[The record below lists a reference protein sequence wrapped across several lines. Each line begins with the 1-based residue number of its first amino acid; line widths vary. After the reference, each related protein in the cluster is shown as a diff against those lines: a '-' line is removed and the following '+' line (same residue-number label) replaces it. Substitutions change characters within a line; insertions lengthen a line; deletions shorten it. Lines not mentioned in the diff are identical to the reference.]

1 MRVIF
6 KEETNY
12 YNMCDV
18 CRLPTDIKLKNI
30 LNVSTTEESVRHAIR
45 GIKRLFFG
53 SDEPNQ
59 KGIVIDFGI
68 KSVRIYSAEFTPN
81 QIDYIFD
88 MAKTGTNGDMNRIIG
103 ELKNDIDRVDGLRIG
118 A

>member
-1 MRVIF
+1 MRIIF

-12 YNMCDV
+12 YNMCEISN
-18 CRLPTDIKLKNI
+18 LPEDTKIKNI
-30 LNVSTTEESVRHAIR
+30 LNVNTTEESVRHAIR

-68 KSVRIYSAEFTPN
+68 KSVRIYSAEFTPE

-88 MAKTGTNGDMNRIIG
+88 MAKSGMNGDMNQVIG
-103 ELKNDIDRVDGLRIG
+103 ELRNDIDRVDGFRIG

>member
-1 MRVIF
+1 MHVIF

-12 YNMCDV
+12 YNMCEISN
-18 CRLPTDIKLKNI
+18 LPEDTKLKNI
-30 LNVSTTEESVRHAIR
+30 LNIRTAEESVRHAIR
-45 GIKRLFFG
+45 GIKRFFFG

-59 KGIVIDFGI
+59 KGIVIDFGT
-68 KSVRIYSAEFTPN
+68 KSVRIYAAEFTPN

-88 MAKTGTNGDMNRIIG
+88 MAKNGMNGDMNRIIG

>member
-1 MRVIF
+1 MHIIF
-6 KEETNY
+6 EEETNY
-12 YNMCDV
+12 YNMCEIRNLLED
-18 CRLPTDIKLKNI
+18 TKLKNI

-59 KGIVIDFGI
+59 KGIVIDFGT
-68 KSVRIYSAEFTPN
+68 KCVRIYAAEFTPN

-88 MAKTGTNGDMNRIIG
+88 MVKTGMNGDMNRIIG
-103 ELKNDIDRVDGLRIG
+103 ELKNDIDRVDGLRIE